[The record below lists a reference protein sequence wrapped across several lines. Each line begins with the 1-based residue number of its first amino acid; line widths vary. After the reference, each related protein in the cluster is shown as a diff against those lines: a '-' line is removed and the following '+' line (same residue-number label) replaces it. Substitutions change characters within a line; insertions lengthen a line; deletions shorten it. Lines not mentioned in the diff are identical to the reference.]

1 MTALLRLL
9 RPDRRRCVRAGVLL
23 ACLVAAGCAN
33 KRAVPD
39 WQLEAKGASDR
50 FVSAYL
56 SGQRNAPA
64 EFERARL
71 ELARTGRPV
80 LVARLELLHCAAQLA
95 SVDLQDCPGFEA
107 LRDDAPAAER
117 AYAHFLAGKLV
128 AGDQASLTPAQQAW
142 IAALTSG
149 ASGASAADALSRIGD
164 SFSRLVAAGALLRAG
179 LASPAVL
186 QIAVDTA
193 SQEGWRRPLLAW
205 LGVQLRLAEQS
216 GDVGAAAH
224 LRRRLALVQP
234 EAPQPKPSATSP

>member
-1 MTALLRLL
+1 MTASLRLL
-9 RPDRRRCVRAGVLL
+9 RPGRRRCVRAGVLL

-80 LVARLELLHCAAQLA
+80 LVARPELLPCAAQLA

-107 LRDDAPAAER
+107 LRDDEPAAER

-149 ASGASAADALSRIGD
+149 ASAADALSRIGH

-179 LASPAVL
+179 QASPAVL